1 MDKGQIIASLA
12 DSKEDQVLLA
22 RVWDKIT
29 LGRRRNIPAFSCFLT
44 GREQQLSRQMLLQAG
59 VPDPLFFGGPEGA
72 ERQVAVYVPDYLEP
86 RDYLLGEEGPVAAL
100 RIHYSAYDTLSHRD
114 FLGSLMG
121 QGIKREILGDLFPG
135 EGHCDLLV
143 LRDMAA
149 HLAAQLT
156 QVGRARVETEQ
167 IPLSALEIPE
177 QRVKSI
183 SHTVA
188 SLRLDSVAAA
198 GFQLGRSKA
207 AALIQGGK
215 AEINHLP
222 TLKPD
227 APVKEGDL
235 ISLRG
240 LGKLRLAQ
248 VRGQTKKGRIS
259 LVLERFL

>member
-1 MDKGQIIASLA
+1 MGQR
-12 DSKEDQVLLA
+12 K
-22 RVWDKIT
+22 
-29 LGRRRNIPAFSCFLT
+29 NIPAASCFLT
-44 GREQQLSRQMLLQAG
+44 GREQLLCRRMLLQAG
-59 VPDPLFFGGPEGA
+59 LPDPLFFGGPEGA
-72 ERQVAVYVPDYLEP
+72 ERQVAVYVPDYIDP
-86 RDYLLGEEGPVAAL
+86 QAYLLGEEGPVAAL
-100 RIHYSAYDTLSHRD
+100 RIHYSPCHTLTHRD

-121 QGIKREILGDLFPG
+121 QGIKREVLGDLFPG

-143 LRDMAA
+143 LRDMGE
-149 HLAAQLT
+149 HLGLT
-156 QVGRARVETEQ
+156 QVGRAPVRTEQ

-183 SHTVA
+183 SDTVA
-188 SLRLDSVAAA
+188 SLRLDSVVAS

-207 AALIQGGK
+207 AGLIQAGK

-248 VRGQTKKGRIS
+248 VRGQTKKGRIA